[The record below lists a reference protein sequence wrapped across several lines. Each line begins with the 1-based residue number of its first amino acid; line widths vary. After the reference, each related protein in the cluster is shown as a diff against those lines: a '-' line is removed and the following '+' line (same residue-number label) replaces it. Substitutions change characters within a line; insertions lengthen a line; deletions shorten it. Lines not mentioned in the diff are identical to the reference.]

1 MRALLS
7 FCNQS
12 RAPAKGVLLFDFAT
26 KSGTWIAVGTESE
39 IMGTRGIA
47 ANGEWLYVS
56 YTVGWWETHV
66 STYRRASEQFEFVRD
81 DVLGEVKDPHSMC
94 VYDGRLLVAS
104 TGTDEIIAY
113 DLDGGT
119 IEDTA
124 VTFWRA
130 SRRGDDTHHVNSVA
144 SNGDRVVV
152 SAFGPRSGEF
162 WSSAENGYILD
173 VTADTMLCEGLRHP
187 HSVKLAGGR
196 VYFTESSRQ
205 ALREAGGLSIPI
217 GGYVRGCDVVDQNSL
232 LVGSN
237 AARRVS
243 RSLGIVTNSNNIEE
257 REGEVV
263 GKCTVAHVKV
273 QAVPTRTFYDVT
285 QYGNEIYD
293 ICALR

>member
-7 FCNQS
+7 FCNES
-12 RAPAKGVLLFDFAT
+12 RTPDKGVLLFDFAT
-26 KSGTWIAVGTESE
+26 KTGTWFAVGTRSE

-47 ANGEWLYVS
+47 ADGKWLYVC

-66 STYRRASEQFEFVRD
+66 STYALAEQFELAAD
-81 DVLGEVKDPHSMC
+81 YVLGEVKDPHSMC
-94 VYDGRLLVAS
+94 VHDGRLLVAS

-113 DLDGGT
+113 DVEEGAID
-119 IEDTA
+119 DA
-124 VTFWRA
+124 PVTFWRA
-130 SRRGDDTHHVNSVA
+130 GRSAEDTHHVNSVA
-144 SNGDRVVV
+144 SDGNRVVI
-152 SAFGPRSGEF
+152 SAFGRKSGEF
-162 WSSAENGYILD
+162 WSSAENGYIRD
-173 VTADTMLCEGLRHP
+173 VTSDTILREGLRQP
-187 HSVKLAGGR
+187 HSVRLTADR

-205 ALREAGGLSIPI
+205 TLCEAGGLSIPI
-217 GGYVRGCDVVDQNSL
+217 GGYVRRCDVVRENSL

-273 QAVPTRTFYDVT
+273 QAVPAREFYDVT
-285 QYGNEIYD
+285 PYGKEIYD